1 MGFGPAKAGL
11 DQRGERLRLPKSP
24 AGDDRPQRDRVARLC
39 LPVLPEVLNAGETI
53 GLVDKALLVDHDALC
68 SRCGKKR
75 LIERIEGQE
84 ALLEG
89 LSDEIVEQKVGGG
102 LGTGHQ
108 HLRLGIEA
116 FRTVTEQERPTP
128 APQSTA
134 AGEEVVGGRERGV
147 GGVADLDHVEA
158 LGEGRLIGG
167 LNIEKVGRERE
178 LWVRDGLGEQASEDE
193 NIVGAG
199 GDGKREV
206 HTFRIPRAVVPY
218 AMAARPQVTL
228 LTVGKLRESFW
239 RDALAE
245 YTKRLTGQTS
255 KLQLVE
261 VEEDPSADSERE
273 GERLLSRIP
282 ERAWVVA
289 CDGAGKTLSS
299 EALAGRIEQVCTDG
313 ESHLIFV
320 IGGANGLSDTVRARA
335 NLLLSFGPMT
345 FPHPLARVILAE
357 QLYRAF
363 KINRGEAYHR

>member
-1 MGFGPAKAGL
+1 
-11 DQRGERLRLPKSP
+11 
-24 AGDDRPQRDRVARLC
+24 
-39 LPVLPEVLNAGETI
+39 
-53 GLVDKALLVDHDALC
+53 
-68 SRCGKKR
+68 
-75 LIERIEGQE
+75 
-84 ALLEG
+84 
-89 LSDEIVEQKVGGG
+89 
-102 LGTGHQ
+102 
-108 HLRLGIEA
+108 
-116 FRTVTEQERPTP
+116 
-128 APQSTA
+128 
-134 AGEEVVGGRERGV
+134 
-147 GGVADLDHVEA
+147 
-158 LGEGRLIGG
+158 
-167 LNIEKVGRERE
+167 
-178 LWVRDGLGEQASEDE
+178 
-193 NIVGAG
+193 
-199 GDGKREV
+199 
-206 HTFRIPRAVVPY
+206 
-218 AMAARPQVTL
+218 MAARPQVTL